1 MAGKRRL
8 TLSISLFIPPNKSS
22 IALNHQKQKNSNK
35 MSVYDILFRVDSI
48 CKKYEKYDIEKQR
61 DQNAFSDDA
70 FAHLYSTFD
79 SQIHLA
85 LKKSKFAA
93 YETDRATVVA
103 LYAEVRRIKARLM
116 DEVPKLRKLAQR
128 KVKGMS
134 KEEQEARIELVLT
147 IPYRIQAIHDGNRGG
162 PATEI
167 FGSSS
172 NKHIKFDS
180 DGKMDDGYFEQSEES
195 SQFRQEYEMRKKKQ
209 DQGLEVISEGLDTLK
224 NLAKDMNEEMDRQVP
239 LIDEIDTKVDK
250 ASSDLRHTNVRLK
263 ETLTRVRSSRNFCI
277 DIVLIIIL
285 LGIAAYLYNVL
296 TY

>member
-1 MAGKRRL
+1 
-8 TLSISLFIPPNKSS
+8 
-22 IALNHQKQKNSNK
+22 

-79 SQIHLA
+79 SQIDLA

-134 KEEQEARIELVLT
+134 KEEQEARVELVVTL
-147 IPYRIQAIHDGNRGG
+147 PDRIQAIQDGSRGG

-180 DGKMDDGYFEQSEES
+180 DGKMDDGFFEESEES

-224 NLAKDMNEEMDRQVP
+224 NLAKDMNEELDRQVP
-239 LIDEIDTKVDK
+239 LVDEIDTKVDK